1 MALDAKQFAAGI
13 GALDLRPES
22 LYRPPRLNLSEV
34 AAKDVEEIRTNAAT
48 AQKLIA
54 LAISTD
60 KTIGA
65 MFEEVENIS
74 DDQERTHY
82 KRAIGDIMGYISR
95 DLIFPIVDQHPQLDP
110 DK

>member
-1 MALDAKQFAAGI
+1 MD
-13 GALDLRPES
+13 
-22 LYRPPRLNLSEV
+22 
-34 AAKDVEEIRTNAAT
+34 AAT

-54 LAISTD
+54 LAISID

-65 MFEEVENIS
+65 ISDEVENIS
-74 DDQERTHY
+74 DDQERTYY
-82 KRAIGDIMGYISR
+82 KRAVGDIMGYIAR

>member
-1 MALDAKQFAAGI
+1 MD
-13 GALDLRPES
+13 
-22 LYRPPRLNLSEV
+22 
-34 AAKDVEEIRTNAAT
+34 AAT

-54 LAISTD
+54 LAISID

-65 MFEEVENIS
+65 LLDEVENIS
-74 DDQERTHY
+74 DDQERTCY
-82 KRAIGDIMGYISR
+82 KRAIEYIMGYIAR

>member
-1 MALDAKQFAAGI
+1 MD
-13 GALDLRPES
+13 
-22 LYRPPRLNLSEV
+22 
-34 AAKDVEEIRTNAAT
+34 AAT

-65 MFEEVENIS
+65 MLEEVENIS
-74 DDQERTHY
+74 DDQERTRY
-82 KRAIGDIMGYISR
+82 KRAIEDVMSYIAR
-95 DLIFPIVDQHPQLDP
+95 DLIFPMVDQHPQLDP

>member
-1 MALDAKQFAAGI
+1 MD
-13 GALDLRPES
+13 
-22 LYRPPRLNLSEV
+22 
-34 AAKDVEEIRTNAAT
+34 AAT

-65 MFEEVENIS
+65 LLEEVENIS
-74 DDQERTHY
+74 DDQERTRY
-82 KRAIGDIMGYISR
+82 KRAIGDIMGYIAR

>member
-1 MALDAKQFAAGI
+1 MD
-13 GALDLRPES
+13 
-22 LYRPPRLNLSEV
+22 
-34 AAKDVEEIRTNAAT
+34 AAT

-54 LAISTD
+54 LAISID

-65 MFEEVENIS
+65 ILDEVGNIS
-74 DDQERTHY
+74 DDQERTCY
-82 KRAIGDIMGYISR
+82 KRAIEDIMGYIAR